1 MTHVIHYLLSP
12 PCQVCALKQ
21 KMQSVRK
28 VEPSLPELEWD
39 SAVLAL
45 SRNRMDIEETFY
57 AIQTEWLQPL
67 YEYVYSEYTG
77 VAKTDMEEIKKIIK
91 DEQQYS
97 LEVCGVGVARGVVYE
112 RRGTC
117 SLSVASP
124 CENRGSGDM
133 QICCAGM

>member
-1 MTHVIHYLLSP
+1 MHT
-12 PCQVCALKQ
+12 
-21 KMQSVRK
+21 VRT

-45 SRNRMDIEETFY
+45 SRNGMDVEETFY

-91 DEQQYS
+91 NEQQYS
-97 LEVCGVGVARGVVYE
+97 LEVCGYGCG
-112 RRGTC
+112 
-117 SLSVASP
+117 
-124 CENRGSGDM
+124 
-133 QICCAGM
+133 